1 MALLLSILIR
11 FTTKKRASAPS
22 SRGFFRFPSSGEGDP
37 PHRRRLP
44 RRERPDSGTPSPA
57 RPPGQSLLQ
66 PGKPGKGYSVRR
78 GIEEARGDL
87 ILIQDAD
94 LEYDP
99 QEYPLLLEPL
109 LKGEADVVY
118 GSRFLG
124 KPQAPLS
131 LHRFA
136 NGFLTALS
144 NWACRLSLTDMET
157 CYKVFKS
164 ESVKSLLLKEDRFGI
179 EPELTFKLSRL
190 PKVRFQEVPISYRG
204 RTPEE
209 GKKIGWRTV
218 SAPSSSSST
227 TVSSGVSRER
237 PLSGSNGPRA
247 ILFLLKKPL

>member
-1 MALLLSILIR
+1 MAHSLLSILIPVYNEE
-11 FTTKKRASAPS
+11 KSVRALVERVLAVPLPLEREILLIDDGSTD
-22 SRGFFRFPSSGEGDP
+22 GSGRILELLAQQDP
-37 PHRRRLP
+37 RVRVF
-44 RRERPDSGTPSPA
+44 SN
-57 RPPGQSLLQ
+57 PGNR
-66 PGKPGKGYSVRR
+66 GKGYSVRR

-124 KPQAPLS
+124 KPQGALS

-164 ESVKSLLLKEDRFGI
+164 ESVKSLLLEEDRFGI

-190 PKVRFQEVPISYRG
+190 PKIRFLEVPISYRG

-209 GKKIGWRTV
+209 GKKIGWRDGFRALFV
-218 SAPSSSSST
+218 ILHYRLLSS
-227 TVSSGVSRER
+227 
-237 PLSGSNGPRA
+237 
-247 ILFLLKKPL
+247 LKGEASFRK